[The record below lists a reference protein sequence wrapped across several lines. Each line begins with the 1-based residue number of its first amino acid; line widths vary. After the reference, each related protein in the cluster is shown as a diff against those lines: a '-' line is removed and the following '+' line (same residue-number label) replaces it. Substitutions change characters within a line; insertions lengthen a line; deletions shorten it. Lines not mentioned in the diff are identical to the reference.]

1 MCGVSAA
8 GGFSDVQCQGAHAVD
23 IGDVLQTAKNGAQVG
38 GDGSLQGEQGEG
50 VTFGLGG
57 LNHEVVVVAD
67 HGFSQ
72 DDVCPEKGLGR
83 LLHRGAGEPAH
94 IADAARECVELLM
107 KRRTHIVNGRPQ
119 QPATRLVRS
128 TVQLRRFSGIR
139 DVVELRVGLGDLV
152 ARMVAFIRAGYPQGV
167 PETDYVPLLAL
178 LRRRLS
184 DDEVA
189 AVATQLAARGEM
201 NIDAADIGVAI
212 TRITDELPSQAD
224 LDRVQRRLE
233 TIGWPVDPDR

>member
-1 MCGVSAA
+1 M
-8 GGFSDVQCQGAHAVD
+8 
-23 IGDVLQTAKNGAQVG
+23 
-38 GDGSLQGEQGEG
+38 
-50 VTFGLGG
+50 
-57 LNHEVVVVAD
+57 
-67 HGFSQ
+67 
-72 DDVCPEKGLGR
+72 
-83 LLHRGAGEPAH
+83 
-94 IADAARECVELLM
+94 
-107 KRRTHIVNGRPQ
+107 
-119 QPATRLVRS
+119 
-128 TVQLRRFSGIR
+128 
-139 DVVELRVGLGDLV
+139 GLGDLV

-167 PETDYVPLLAL
+167 PETDYVPLVAL